1 MMITTQVDDT
11 INIDFASNGIAKHL
25 SFEEENPFT
34 HPVFGKFLSFEGFWY
49 YVRSHGTDTTA
60 RFISG
65 GWGRRHCKPI
75 AVPVTNFDEILYEG
89 YYHMLMAMPEEKL
102 KPILENKKRFTFQ
115 YIDVATKKVRSKSF
129 AWMSNGIT
137 NVIDHVREGK
147 VYPAPDYS
155 RLLASAIVD

>member
-1 MMITTQVDDT
+1 MIETPVADT
-11 INIDFASNGIAKHL
+11 INIDYASEGVAKYL

-49 YVRSHGTDTTA
+49 YIRSHGTDTAA
-60 RFISG
+60 RFVSG

-75 AVPVTNFDEILYEG
+75 PVPVANFDEIIYEG
-89 YYHMLMAMPEEKL
+89 YYHMLMAMPAEKL
-102 KPILENKKRFTFQ
+102 EPILENKKRFTFH
-115 YIDVATKKVRSKSF
+115 YVDPVTKTRKAKSF

-147 VYPAPDYS
+147 VYPTPDYN